1 MTGIAAEAAHEA
13 GRQGAMRARH
23 LLWQVL
29 GSTIDLPFNAYD
41 HGPKLTFSDNDPQP
55 SQFSFDLRGILRR
68 SDAGRFGG
76 QEAVEVFVEVKAHSS
91 GEGLLTEYRS
101 FLKRAAVVTSL
112 PAHADSWFIFL
123 AGVPFGTTQGVA
135 LCNGSL
141 IAECRQGWPAPLQQS
156 SDHLHERLSL
166 VIATQ

>member
-76 QEAVEVFVEVKAHSS
+76 QEAVEVFVEVIIK
-91 GEGLLTEYRS
+91 GLSVYKENFTNIS
-101 FLKRAAVVTSL
+101 VGPVTC
-112 PAHADSWFIFL
+112 
-123 AGVPFGTTQGVA
+123 GT
-135 LCNGSL
+135 LL
-141 IAECRQGWPAPLQQS
+141 IELVK
-156 SDHLHERLSL
+156 LS
-166 VIATQ
+166 INS